1 MKTKQILLPF
11 VLLTLLLL
19 GACKP
24 SAPQST
30 LVYTHTPTEP
40 LVAAET
46 NTQKPANTPLSPTA
60 TPTAPTIPEPTSLNA
75 NGPYVIFEGEGG
87 IWITNPDGS
96 FPTRI
101 LSYEARTNIR
111 RAISPTGDTIALVI
125 RTDEGLDLALVKFR
139 AERWKPSPT

>member
-46 NTQKPANTPLSPTA
+46 NTQKPANTPLPPAA
-60 TPTAPTIPEPTSLNA
+60 TSTAPTIPEPTSLNA

-87 IWITNPDGS
+87 IWITNPDRS

-101 LSYEARTNIR
+101 SPYEVRSDLR
-111 RAISPTGDTIALVI
+111 RAISPTGNTIVLVI
-125 RTDEGLDLALVKFR
+125 RTDEGLDLVIVKIPGG
-139 AERWKPSPT
+139 EMETIT